1 MLGYTENF
9 GTVCPTKSNF
19 VMPTLTFPGW
29 QILVGFEWFVNVK
42 MRYKNITESDQ
53 LVDKKKPRFQ
63 FYF

>member
-1 MLGYTENF
+1 
-9 GTVCPTKSNF
+9 
-19 VMPTLTFPGW
+19 MPTLTFPGW